1 MYYSFDALNC
11 CVVCALFFSV
21 VGFFVTHIDLAL
33 KVIST
38 IILFFVQLLILFLWL
53 PIFCAFCWVASLH
66 PLTQV
71 CISIL
76 TGFLL
81 FCGGC
86 SDLLVRFTFFILQ
99 LALCSAGGFCL
110 EIYLIGS
117 LYESVVFSVVF
128 IACGTF
134 YLFIYFTFI
143 CLTFLISS
151 IYHYGI
157 VVLWA

>member
-1 MYYSFDALNC
+1 ML
-11 CVVCALFFSV
+11 L
-21 VGFFVTHIDLAL
+21 HIDLAL
-33 KVIST
+33 TVISA
-38 IILFFVQLLILFLWL
+38 IVLFIYLFIYLHSYLYFFFGFLISVPFV
-53 PIFCAFCWVASLH
+53 AVASLH
-66 PLTQV
+66 SLTQV

-81 FCGGC
+81 LCGSC
-86 SDLLVRFTFFILQ
+86 SDLVRFAFFILQ
-99 LALCSAGGFCL
+99 LALCSGGVFCI